1 MESAEEKNAGI
12 RATRRGL
19 QELEDSE
26 PSLVALD
33 QPIRV
38 SFVASTSASTQV
50 QGEVVEKDEIEAI
63 QLTGDHLIEDIEWPV
78 EEAIEKPLEVQLC
91 PSTQGDVSDLPER
104 VNPTSSTSVEAI
116 EKAVKV
122 DFPPTQVTSAPQE
135 PGALSDP
142 PECANPTSSTPGV
155 ASPGAV
161 AVGGRNS
168 SIGDYT
174 ITALVTRASATE
186 NQSTSGSTRP
196 VSARLVPDTQEDYE
210 LLEEQ
215 LRQKEQQLRH
225 QEQQFQRVLEREH
238 VPIAEVIAND
248 EEAQREIT
256 ATRADERNPSTNKVI
271 SLFCGSSWKRISTAI
286 AILVVIGL
294 VVGVVIGLKS
304 PSSND
309 EACIRDLSK
318 ADQDGN
324 GMLNQ
329 KEYYYFVNLFTEDAY
344 INLPGFPD
352 LPQPLRRNFF
362 RLRNEETK
370 QLHIGDS
377 KEEVDAEIKDK
388 ICKATELTISTLP
401 PPTDSPT
408 QITSETAPP
417 PPPPNNDC
425 ENANAVAVDIPS
437 SGSTVHATKS
447 GSDCGTSVEAP
458 GLWYTLGGTGDRL
471 GATTSS
477 SSTNFDTKLSV
488 YSGTCGSLTC
498 VGGNDDSGVNSQS
511 LVTWNSV
518 RGVQYFVLVHGFG
531 GETGN
536 FELMVTQL
544 FPPPNDSCENAE
556 TVTSGLPISGS
567 TVAATKS
574 GLSCNGTSVS
584 APGVWY
590 TLNGT
595 GDRIGATTSSSNTNF
610 DTKINVYS
618 GICDELT
625 CVDGNDDDA
634 TSLHSLVKWNSIR
647 GAQYFILVHGY
658 GTGNFELTVTQLFPP
673 PNDDCKNAETVT
685 FGLPVSGS
693 TVAATKSGF
702 DCNGISVSAPGVW
715 YTVVGTGDRLRATT
729 RSSNTNYDTKLNVYS
744 GSCGNLTCVGGND
757 DISNGVNLQSL
768 VDWNSINSVQYYVL
782 VHGYEGATGNF
793 EVAFRTL

>member
-1 MESAEEKNAGI
+1 MNDSATEKNTGTRASRRGLQEPGDNDHSLDQPDAGAPSPSTGSALVSMTESNEPSRNPTVNYMMNDIATEKNAGIRASRRGLQEPAWDNDQSLDRQPVWVSSPAGTLAPTLCLTSKKVAAAPKEQSHNTMVNDMVMESAEEKNAGI

-447 GSDCGTSVEAP
+447 G
-458 GLWYTLGGTGDRL
+458 
-471 GATTSS
+471 
-477 SSTNFDTKLSV
+477 
-488 YSGTCGSLTC
+488 
-498 VGGNDDSGVNSQS
+498 
-511 LVTWNSV
+511 
-518 RGVQYFVLVHGFG
+518 
-531 GETGN
+531 
-536 FELMVTQL
+536 
-544 FPPPNDSCENAE
+544 
-556 TVTSGLPISGS
+556 
-567 TVAATKS
+567 
-574 GLSCNGTSVS
+574 
-584 APGVWY
+584 
-590 TLNGT
+590 
-595 GDRIGATTSSSNTNF
+595 
-610 DTKINVYS
+610 
-618 GICDELT
+618 
-625 CVDGNDDDA
+625 
-634 TSLHSLVKWNSIR
+634 
-647 GAQYFILVHGY
+647 
-658 GTGNFELTVTQLFPP
+658 
-673 PNDDCKNAETVT
+673 
-685 FGLPVSGS
+685 
-693 TVAATKSGF
+693 
-702 DCNGISVSAPGVW
+702 
-715 YTVVGTGDRLRATT
+715 
-729 RSSNTNYDTKLNVYS
+729 
-744 GSCGNLTCVGGND
+744 
-757 DISNGVNLQSL
+757 
-768 VDWNSINSVQYYVL
+768 
-782 VHGYEGATGNF
+782 
-793 EVAFRTL
+793 